1 MLSVPS
7 RDPGQRLQDIIDNID
22 AVRGFIADMSFDSFA
37 SDRKTYYAVVRA
49 LEIISEASR
58 RLPDDLK
65 SRHHVVDWQA
75 IAAAGNI
82 YRHEYEAVIPA
93 VIWHTATQQLR
104 PLEEIAKEE
113 LMRIDQP
120 G

>member
-1 MLSVPS
+1 MPS
-7 RDPGQRLQDIIDNID
+7 RDPGQRLQETIDNE
-22 AVRGFIADMSFDSFA
+22 AVRGFIAGMSFDCFG

-65 SRHHVVDWQA
+65 SRHRVVNWQA

-93 VIWHTATQQLR
+93 VI
-104 PLEEIAKEE
+104 
-113 LMRIDQP
+113 
-120 G
+120 